1 MEPITEEYIS
11 RRLDESLTPQDRES
25 DCSTYLTEVPRPA
38 AVLIPLFRQNPAGGQ
53 DLAWH
58 VLLTRRTE
66 GVAEHQGQVAFPG
79 GRAEPAD
86 MSPESTALREAYEE
100 IGLDPLKVR
109 VLGHMSKL
117 STISNYCITPVIGV
131 IPWPVPLQLEQSEV
145 SRVFSI
151 PLIWLADPTHHEV
164 KLRKVPPAYAAQ
176 FPLPAYP
183 VIYFQPYDDELLWG
197 VSAQITLSF
206 INILFP
212 GNEHVSAPTQA

>member
-1 MEPITEEYIS
+1 MDPITEEYIS
-11 RRLDESLTPQDRES
+11 HRLAESLPPQDS
-25 DCSTYLTEVPRPA
+25 DDACNTYIVEVPRPA
-38 AVLIPLFRQNPAGGQ
+38 AVLIPLFRQSMADGEDPA
-53 DLAWH
+53 WN

-66 GVAEHQGQVAFPG
+66 GVAEHQGQVAYPG

-100 IGLDPLKVR
+100 IGLDPVKVR
-109 VLGHMSKL
+109 VLGRMDKL
-117 STISNYCITPVIGV
+117 STISNYCVTPVIGV
-131 IPWPVPLQLEQSEV
+131 IPWPISFLLEQSEV

-151 PLIWLADPTHHEV
+151 PLLWLADPSHHEI
-164 KLRKVPPAYAAQ
+164 RMRQVPPPYTQQ

-206 INILFP
+206 IKILFGDDQH
-212 GNEHVSAPTQA
+212 GNIPAPT